1 MSSDGGSAPLLAAR
15 GVRLAFG
22 GLTVLRDVDLTVHSG
37 TIRGLLGPNGAGKTS
52 LFNCISGLYR
62 PEAGTIELSGDDLL
76 SRPPHELAGL
86 GVSRTFQHPTLDQDL
101 TVLENVMVGAQ
112 SRMAGGFLS
121 SALRL
126 PHVRRDEREA
136 RDRARWTSSAGW
148 ACRIWSDR
156 RPGALPYG
164 SQKLVELARAVVSE
178 PKLLLLDEPAG
189 GLAHHEVDELAERIR
204 GLRDERGITVLLVEH
219 HLGFVGEITD
229 MVDIL
234 VDGRNIITAPA
245 AEAQRDP
252 EVVRAYL
259 GQAA

>member
-22 GLTVLRDVDLTVHSG
+22 GLTVLRDVDLTVRSG
-37 TIRGLLGPNGAGKTS
+37 TIHGLLGPNGAGKTS

-136 RDRARWTSSAGW
+136 RDRAMDVLGW
-148 ACRIWSDR
+148 VGLSDWSDR